1 MAKNL
6 TCPYCYGSF
15 SAREIMF
22 RCDMRVSP
30 TRPQCA
36 PARDEVLAAF
46 TGTSRELG
54 PVFKDDGRKLHGTC
68 PDCGMQTRHRVCPH
82 SHHRLPAQF
91 GMVGHQMLAM
101 VGAAD
106 SGKTVYMTVLI
117 HELMNRVGERLDASL
132 MGADDET
139 VKRFASGYEDKLYEH
154 GEIPKKTE
162 RAAARGGQ
170 VDPLVFRL
178 SLPARG
184 RLRSAP
190 QHTVLSFFDGA
201 GEDFESQA
209 SRDVNARYLANADG
223 IILILDPRR
232 MPGARR
238 AASLSAPADG
248 DTDVASPLNSLSG
261 VTELLLDQPGAV
273 SAGRIKV
280 PLAVVV
286 TKIDEVSHTLD
297 RGSPL
302 LTEPAGGRMY
312 DSSDGMDVHLEMS
325 RLLRDWDG
333 VSINQILEKHYHN
346 YRLFGIS
353 ALGRRPTVDNDVDEA
368 GIQPFRAADPFVWLL
383 SELGAVGRTA
393 RK

>member
-1 MAKNL
+1 MSRKL
-6 TCPYCYGSF
+6 TCPYCYGTF
-15 SAREIMF
+15 SPKEIRF

-30 TRPQCA
+30 TREQCR
-36 PARDEVLAAF
+36 PDRDEVLAAF
-46 TGTSRELG
+46 TGIPRELG
-54 PVFKDDGRKLHGTC
+54 PVFDADGRRLKAAC
-68 PDCGMQTRHRVCPH
+68 PSCGLETRHRVCPH

-91 GMVGHQMLAM
+91 GEVEHRMLAM

-139 VKRFASGYEDKLYEH
+139 VKRFASGYEDKLYES
-154 GEIPKKTE
+154 GQIPMKTE
-162 RAAARGGQ
+162 RAASRGGR

-178 SLPARG
+178 SLPG
-184 RLRSAP
+184 RKAFRSDP
-190 QHTVLSFFDGA
+190 LHTILSFFDGA

-209 SRDVNARYLANADG
+209 SRDLNARYLASADG
-223 IILILDPRR
+223 ILLILDPRR

-238 AASLSAPADG
+238 AGGLAAPAG
-248 DTDVASPLNSLSG
+248 GADVASPLNSLSG

-273 SAGRIKV
+273 SGGRIKV

-286 TKIDEVSHTLD
+286 TKIDELRQDLD

-302 LTEPAGGRMY
+302 LADSRGGRQF
-312 DSSDGMDVHLEMS
+312 DTADGMDVHMEMS
-325 RLLRDWDG
+325 RLLREWEG
-333 VSINQILEKHYHN
+333 SSITAILDKHYQK
-346 YRLFGIS
+346 YQLFGVS
-353 ALGRRPTVDNDVDEA
+353 ALGRRPTADNDVDEA
-368 GIQPFRAADPFVWLL
+368 GIQPFRVADPFVWLL